1 MMLNTGPNR
10 TPSISGRVYEVLLV
24 AYPKEFRSE
33 YRPQMAQVFEDL
45 CRQEQQRGRT
55 FGLARL

>member
-1 MMLNTGPNR
+1 MLNTEPNR

-33 YRPQMAQVFEDL
+33 YGSQMVQAFRDL
-45 CRQEQQRGRT
+45 CR
-55 FGLARL
+55 